1 METGGLGIPYFVN
14 PGEFSNH
21 PVIGAEM
28 AKEGIKPGRIV
39 EEPPSNDEL
48 NGREKSQINTKKVV
62 KGKAKKRGPALNKFE
77 STVERVY
84 TTDLYAQCQR
94 GVDRKQRARDAEL
107 GLFGIGVDWEKIRK
121 LESEVVPSCE
131 ELKRL
136 GLLR

>member
-1 METGGLGIPYFVN
+1 METAGLGIPYFVN

-39 EEPPSNDEL
+39 EEPIPNDES
-48 NGREKSQINTKKVV
+48 NGREKPQKKGA
-62 KGKAKKRGPALNKFE
+62 KGKAKRRGPGLNKFE
-77 STVERVY
+77 ATVERVY

-107 GLFGIGVDWEKIRK
+107 GIFGFGVDWEKVRK